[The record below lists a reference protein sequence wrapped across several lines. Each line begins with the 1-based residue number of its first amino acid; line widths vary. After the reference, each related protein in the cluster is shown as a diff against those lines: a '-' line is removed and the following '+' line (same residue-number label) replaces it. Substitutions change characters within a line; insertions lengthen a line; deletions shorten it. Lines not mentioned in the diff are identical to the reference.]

1 MQVSKILCNFA
12 SVKQRR
18 PLPPNVNDLTA
29 SDVECVA
36 ASMSD
41 VRILSNMIAP
51 WIICGACGVIAGWF
65 IGRFRRYKKKWEDLE
80 AEYDQAKLKIV
91 GAYVELGELKIKK
104 ESIESELRK
113 LKLFY
118 DSARACQ
125 PDGYPTAYDYSV
137 VRSEYRVCVFGKY
150 KSYAGTDTTVCIKAI
165 PIEDGDEDFAIREAE
180 ELIEIIQKF

>member
-1 MQVSKILCNFA
+1 MS
-12 SVKQRR
+12 
-18 PLPPNVNDLTA
+18 LT
-29 SDVECVA
+29 
-36 ASMSD
+36 
-41 VRILSNMIAP
+41 
-51 WIICGACGVIAGWF
+51 WIIGGVAGFVAGALVDAIT
-65 IGRFRRYKKKWEDLE
+65 KKK
-80 AEYDQAKLKIV
+80 KMR
-91 GAYVELGELKIKK
+91 ELQDNFDRCYHNLSCEVAVVAQLNRQI
-104 ESIESELRK
+104 ESIKQEWRR

-180 ELIEIIQKF
+180 ELIEIINKF